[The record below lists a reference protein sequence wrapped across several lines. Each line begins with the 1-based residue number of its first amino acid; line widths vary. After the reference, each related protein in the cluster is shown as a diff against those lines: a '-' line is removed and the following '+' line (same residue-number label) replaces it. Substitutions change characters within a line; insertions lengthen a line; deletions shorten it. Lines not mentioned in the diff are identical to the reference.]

1 MKGLKVKMNGQVVEI
16 AVPEGNASVIV
27 GCHDGK
33 YYVNASGMDAVAGK
47 TLRWMDE
54 DGLPDGTEIE
64 VSCCDV
70 QEPAAPAS
78 SADMESNTLKQ
89 KLEKYRYALQLIGTL
104 RPELEKAG
112 LLGPEE

>member
-1 MKGLKVKMNGQVVEI
+1 MKGLKVKMNGQTVEI

-33 YYVNASGMDAVAGK
+33 
-47 TLRWMDE
+47 
-54 DGLPDGTEIE
+54 
-64 VSCCDV
+64 
-70 QEPAAPAS
+70 
-78 SADMESNTLKQ
+78 
-89 KLEKYRYALQLIGTL
+89 YALQLIGTL